1 MVVKLFYP
9 FAVFKN
15 LQKFAP
21 EVASCSS
28 KEQPKFVPPI
38 LCYLPYV
45 HCILCNVT
53 LGFFNPSSILT
64 VLSLQ
69 SHYWFMFIL
78 QIGAFAASFCTIN
91 IMMSSDKC
99 DISSQIRVKSD
110 WLTNLHI
117 GPNIDCEDVGE
128 IHTNNQIL
136 CCKTREKVTKP
147 FEWRPQAFW
156 FRISSHQ
163 P

>member
-1 MVVKLFYP
+1 
-9 FAVFKN
+9 
-15 LQKFAP
+15 
-21 EVASCSS
+21 
-28 KEQPKFVPPI
+28 
-38 LCYLPYV
+38 
-45 HCILCNVT
+45 
-53 LGFFNPSSILT
+53 
-64 VLSLQ
+64 
-69 SHYWFMFIL
+69 MFIL

-136 CCKTREKVTKP
+136 CCKTHTQVLSSPSPKPEPKPNKVPKRRKEKGIWT
-147 FEWRPQAFW
+147 
-156 FRISSHQ
+156 
-163 P
+163 